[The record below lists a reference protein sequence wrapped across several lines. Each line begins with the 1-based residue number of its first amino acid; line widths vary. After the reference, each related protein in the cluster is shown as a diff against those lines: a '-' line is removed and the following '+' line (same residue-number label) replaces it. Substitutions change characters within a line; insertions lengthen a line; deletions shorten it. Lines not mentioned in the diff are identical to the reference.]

1 MTERSGR
8 RWVDSE
14 AAGEVPDPEAEKRL
28 KRKRRQEADDRKRAD
43 DKEAAEGNPPDA
55 SMDRPKK
62 SRRSG
67 ETPEPTPETSEKV
80 PESEIR
86 KIAAEA
92 AFRRRVELAEL
103 RESIGEEAYAELRQR
118 HGPDMRWY
126 LEEGPLLL
134 RAVVA
139 ETEPEDGPA
148 KRVAVRYAVARETE
162 PLPPVETVAKIAA
175 AFPEPAPGE
184 PGPSSAEAA
193 DRAEALAENVPA
205 EESVDLVIDTA
216 DRGPVLVSIDRG
228 TIEVHETASE
238 DSPVVEQRTVGTEP
252 EPEPD
257 TEPKRPD
264 ATESLAGSLRAAER
278 IASEASAE
286 PLPIRREPE
295 SPFARTL
302 ETIERAW
309 ATERLPRIAGG
320 SPELDQ
326 AGGAATDRLDA
337 EAADSET
344 AVPEVPTE
352 PPEEREK
359 KKPVL
364 ETPLPPKPETPA
376 EPVFPASESQRRES
390 RRPRGRTP
398 RIPVPEF
405 RGGSGSGPEGIPPLP
420 DADTRRRAKRMLRK
434 LAARFGLR
442 LTPSLEGYLMQIVFR
457 VRFVDGRLRRGIG
470 VNIDIL
476 TRIMEALREHYP
488 LYTPKRLR

>member
-14 AAGEVPDPEAEKRL
+14 AAGEVPDPEVEKR
-28 KRKRRQEADDRKRAD
+28 RKRKRAD
-43 DKEAAEGNPPDA
+43 DKEGAEGNPPDA
-55 SMDRPKK
+55 SMDRSKK

-139 ETEPEDGPA
+139 ETEPEDGPV

-184 PGPSSAEAA
+184 PGPSLVEAA
-193 DRAEALAENVPA
+193 DRAEALAGNVPA

-238 DSPVVEQRTVGTEP
+238 DSPIVEQRTVGTKTKTAP
-252 EPEPD
+252 EPE
-257 TEPKRPD
+257 RPD
-264 ATESLAGSLRAAER
+264 ATEYLAGA
-278 IASEASAE
+278 
-286 PLPIRREPE
+286 
-295 SPFARTL
+295 
-302 ETIERAW
+302 
-309 ATERLPRIAGG
+309 
-320 SPELDQ
+320 
-326 AGGAATDRLDA
+326 
-337 EAADSET
+337 
-344 AVPEVPTE
+344 
-352 PPEEREK
+352 
-359 KKPVL
+359 
-364 ETPLPPKPETPA
+364 
-376 EPVFPASESQRRES
+376 
-390 RRPRGRTP
+390 
-398 RIPVPEF
+398 
-405 RGGSGSGPEGIPPLP
+405 
-420 DADTRRRAKRMLRK
+420 
-434 LAARFGLR
+434 
-442 LTPSLEGYLMQIVFR
+442 
-457 VRFVDGRLRRGIG
+457 
-470 VNIDIL
+470 
-476 TRIMEALREHYP
+476 
-488 LYTPKRLR
+488 